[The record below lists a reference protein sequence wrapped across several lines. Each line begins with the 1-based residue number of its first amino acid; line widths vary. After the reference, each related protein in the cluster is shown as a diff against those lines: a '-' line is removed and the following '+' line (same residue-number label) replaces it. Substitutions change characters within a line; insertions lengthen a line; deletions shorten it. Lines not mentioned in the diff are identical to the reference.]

1 MQTFMILSKEL
12 NRSNMEE
19 FNITNGK
26 LQKLVSL
33 KSLLQKG
40 MDFMPELQSYLEKIN
55 SIISTIQDGEINVV
69 LLGSFSD
76 GKTSAIA
83 GLLGRLEDN
92 MKIDNDESSDELT
105 VYRPMDLKKGF
116 KIVDTPGLF
125 GTKEREIDGK
135 NVKFSEITERYIS
148 EAHIIIYVCD
158 AVVPLKDSHVEIIR
172 RIMRD
177 YHKLDNTIFVINKMD
192 EAGYDLRDEFDYSNG
207 CKIKKENL
215 VSRLR
220 STINLSPDE
229 EKRLHIVCIAA
240 DPKGKGLAHWFTK
253 MNDYYERSH
262 IKDLR
267 KCVNEV
273 VESANQDALSASTYK
288 TSVLD
293 VVDGLREVID
303 GTQKPVSKALVKM
316 ERDNTDIV
324 EDQKYLKSELTLS
337 RNELRNSIN
346 EIKNDVLRD
355 IRGASLDT
363 IGDVINGELGVQDEK
378 VTFYVFQ
385 DKLSAQIEQCCEAN
399 ANNINSSVV
408 KLEKTYSMQEAMLND
423 ALKKGAGLLKNV
435 NISGEQIKAV
445 RDVIAKGFKFKPWGA
460 IKLGKNITK
469 WAGWI
474 GAGLSVGLELYG
486 WYKRHENEEKLNEL
500 KRNLCNVVND
510 YVAQIFKTFESDGE
524 YYKNFAPSY
533 LELCK
538 KIQERNNEIAALKQ
552 KVADLEDYKHQ
563 IDAWQNAEYV
573 DLEEV

>member
-1 MQTFMILSKEL
+1 
-12 NRSNMEE
+12 MEE
-19 FNITNGK
+19 FNITNRK
-26 LQKLVSL
+26 LKQLVSL
-33 KSLLQKG
+33 KNLLQKG
-40 MDFMPELQSYLEKIN
+40 IGFMPDLQPYLHKID
-55 SIISTIQDGEINVV
+55 SIISTIQDGEISVV

-92 MKIDNDESSDELT
+92 MKIDSDESSDELT
-105 VYRPMDLKKGF
+105 VYRPKNLPKGF
-116 KIVDTPGLF
+116 KIIDTPGLF

-135 NVKFSEITERYIS
+135 NVKFSAITERYIS

-158 AVVPLKDSHVEIIR
+158 AVVPLKESHVEIIH

-192 EAGYDLRDEFDYSNG
+192 EAGYDLLNRKAFKKG
-207 CKIKKENL
+207 CDIKKENL

-220 STINLSPDE
+220 STINLTPDE

-240 DPKGKGLAHWFTK
+240 NPYGEGLSSWFAE
-253 MNDYYERSH
+253 MDEYYKHSH

-267 KCVNEV
+267 QCVNEV
-273 VESANQDALSASTYK
+273 VESANVDVLSVSTYE

-293 VVDGLREVID
+293 LVDGLREVIEE
-303 GTQKPVSKALVKM
+303 TQKPVSKALVKL
-316 ERDNTDIV
+316 ERDNTDVV
-324 EDQKYLKSELTLS
+324 EDQKHLKSELTLS

-399 ANNINSSVV
+399 AHSINSSVV
-408 KLEKTYSMQEAMLND
+408 KLEKTYSMQEALLSD
-423 ALKKGAGLLKNV
+423 ALKKGAGFLKNV
-435 NISGEQIKAV
+435 NISGEQVKAV
-445 RDVIAKGFKFKPWGA
+445 RDMIAKGFKFKPWGA
-460 IKLGKNITK
+460 IKLGQNITK

-474 GAGLSVGLELYG
+474 GAGLSVGFELYG
-486 WYKRHENEEKLNEL
+486 WYKQHENEEKLNEL

-538 KIQERNNEIAALKQ
+538 KIKERNNEIAALKQ
-552 KVADLEDYKHQ
+552 KVADLENYKRQ
-563 IDAWQNAEYV
+563 IDAWQNTEYV
-573 DLEEV
+573 DFEEV

>member
-1 MQTFMILSKEL
+1 
-12 NRSNMEE
+12 MEE
-19 FNITNGK
+19 FNITNSK

-40 MDFMPELQSYLEKIN
+40 VNFIPELQTYLGKIN
-55 SIISTIQDGEINVV
+55 SMINTIQDGDISVV

-105 VYRPMDLKKGF
+105 VYRPKDLKKGF

-172 RIMRD
+172 RIMRE

-192 EAGYDLRDEFDYSNG
+192 EAGYDLRDEYDYING

-229 EKRLHIVCIAA
+229 EKRLHVVCIAA

-273 VESANQDALSASTYK
+273 VESANKDALSASTYK
-288 TSVLD
+288 ASVLD

-316 ERDNTDIV
+316 ERDNIDIV
-324 EDQKYLKSELTLS
+324 EDQKHLKSELTLS

-399 ANNINSSVV
+399 AHSINSSVV
-408 KLEKTYSMQEAMLND
+408 KLEKTYSMQEALLND
-423 ALKKGAGLLKNV
+423 ALKKGAGFLKNV
-435 NISGEQIKAV
+435 NISGEQVKAV
-445 RDVIAKGFKFKPWGA
+445 RDMIAKGFKFKPWGA
-460 IKLGKNITK
+460 IKLGQNITK

-474 GAGLSVGLELYG
+474 GAGLSVGFEIYG

-510 YVAQIFKTFESDGE
+510 YIAQIFKAFESDGE

-552 KVADLEDYKHQ
+552 KVADLENYKRQ

-573 DLEEV
+573 DFEEV